1 MTERPR
7 SFNSDPK
14 SNTNHDGFCLN
25 HPNKH
30 MFHVP
35 TSDFFTCSANW
46 NFSVGVGVGVKAVC
60 GVEGGNSTSD
70 SVMLECGKT
79 WKKHIRYI
87 ITDFLS
93 GLSIFTS
100 EKKGEKIL
108 QIKAYTMKY

>member
-1 MTERPR
+1 
-7 SFNSDPK
+7 
-14 SNTNHDGFCLN
+14 
-25 HPNKH
+25 
-30 MFHVP
+30 MFHEP

-100 EKKGEKIL
+100 EKTKGEKIL